1 MTVMQ
6 TAAGCGEEL
15 VASVEVRAAVAR
27 LVESGEVP
35 VGCAPRPGDW
45 TMPTCGDQAL
55 VLLLSP
61 SPGDDEPIEDVH
73 RSVDELER
81 MLAL

>member
-1 MTVMQ
+1 MQ
-6 TAAGCGEEL
+6 TAAVRGEEL
-15 VASVEVRAAVAR
+15 VASVEVQAAVAR
-27 LVESGEVP
+27 LVEAGEVP

-45 TMPTCGDQAL
+45 TMPTSLGEPLQL
-55 VLLLSP
+55 ILSP
-61 SPGDDEPIEDVH
+61 NPSDDEPIEDAH

>member
-1 MTVMQ
+1 MTVVQ
-6 TAAGCGEEL
+6 TAAGRGEEL
-15 VASVEVRAAVAR
+15 VASVEVRAAVVT

-45 TMPTCGDQAL
+45 TMPTCGDTAP
-55 VLLLSP
+55 LLLMSP
-61 SPGDDEPIEDVH
+61 SPSDDEPIEDAH
-73 RSVDELER
+73 RNVDELER